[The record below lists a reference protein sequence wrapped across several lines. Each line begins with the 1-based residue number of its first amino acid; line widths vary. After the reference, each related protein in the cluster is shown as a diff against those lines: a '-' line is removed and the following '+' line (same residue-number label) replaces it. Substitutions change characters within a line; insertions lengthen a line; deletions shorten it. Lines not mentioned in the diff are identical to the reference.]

1 MNRRSFIKSGIRSG
15 VGAGAMAA
23 MVSAPL
29 SVLPLPSLAAGVRR
43 YAITA
48 APASRK
54 LGPADRPSTRL
65 WLYGGTTPG
74 PMIEARRGED
84 LEVEFLNNLDV
95 PTTMHWHGIRNLNE
109 MDGVPGLAQA
119 AIEPG
124 ESFTYRFPL
133 RDAGTFW
140 YHAHNKGWE
149 QLARGL
155 YGPLVVRD
163 GDEAS
168 GARDITLVAD
178 DWRLDD
184 EYQLHEDS
192 FGSLMDWSHQGRLG
206 NWLTVNGATDPD
218 IAVATGLVRL
228 RLINAAN
235 ARTLAFRLGDDM
247 PMRVIALDGAPCAP
261 FEVQSIRLA
270 PAQRVDILVDLEL
283 GITRLE
289 EVSTG
294 DAIGA
299 ASLVGTPDQIAP
311 PPVIADTAWYE
322 QPEITGA
329 RVIDIH
335 MQGGAMGNLETAMF
349 EGESMPLRQL
359 AQEHSK
365 LWAFNGVVGGYDHM
379 LADLALGE
387 VAVLRVRNDTRW
399 QHAMHLHGHHFWVN
413 SREFGE
419 TERNVLRDTY
429 LMAPGETADLLFIAD
444 NPGLWL
450 FHCHMMEHHA
460 AGMGGVISVA

>member
-1 MNRRSFIKSGIRSG
+1 MKRRNFIRAGIH
-15 VGAGAMAA
+15 AGAMTA
-23 MVSAPL
+23 MV

-48 APASRK
+48 APTAAH
-54 LGPADRPSTRL
+54 LGPPDRPATSL
-65 WLYGGTTPG
+65 WLYGGTSPG
-74 PMIEARRGED
+74 PLIEAWRGEE

-109 MDGVPGLAQA
+109 MDGVPDLTQA

-124 ESFTYRFPL
+124 ERFTYRFPL
-133 RDAGTFW
+133 KDAGSFW

-155 YGPLVVRD
+155 YGPLIVREP
-163 GDEAS
+163 DEVS
-168 GARDITLVAD
+168 GPHDITLVAD

-184 EYQLHEDS
+184 DYQLHEDS

-206 NWLTVNGATDPD
+206 NWLTVNGTTDPE
-218 IAVATGLVRL
+218 IPVAGGTVRL

-235 ARTLAFRLGDDM
+235 ARTLAFRLGNGA
-247 PMRVIALDGAPCAP
+247 PMRIVALDGAPCAA
-261 FEVQSIRLA
+261 FDAESVRVA
-270 PAQRVDILVDLEL
+270 PAQRVDVLASFDDGWTV
-283 GITRLE
+283 LE
-289 EVSTG
+289 EISTG
-294 DAIGA
+294 ELIDAVRF
-299 ASLVGTPDQIAP
+299 VGTPDATMPAP
-311 PPVIADTAWYE
+311 ALPDRPRSDRPRSDRPDTV
-322 QPEITGA
+322 GA

-335 MQGGAMGNLETAMF
+335 MQGGAMGNLESARF
-349 EGESMPLRQL
+349 EGETVPLRQL
-359 AQEHSK
+359 AREHSK
-365 LWAFNGVVGGYDHM
+365 LWAFNGIVGGYDHL
-379 LADLALGE
+379 LAELALGE

-399 QHAMHLHGHHFWVN
+399 EHAMHLHGYHFWVN

-419 TERNVLRDTY
+419 AGRDVLRDTY
-429 LMAPGETADLLFIAD
+429 LMAPGETADLVFIAD

-460 AGMGGVISVA
+460 AGMGGVISVS

>member
-1 MNRRSFIKSGIRSG
+1 MKRRSFIKAGMQAG
-15 VGAGAMAA
+15 VMTAMF
-23 MVSAPL
+23 SA
-29 SVLPLPSLAAGVRR
+29 LPLPSLAAGVRR

-48 APASRK
+48 APAAQH
-54 LGPADRPSTRL
+54 LGPTDRPATDL
-65 WLYGGTTPG
+65 WLYGGTSPG

-84 LEVEFLNNLDV
+84 LEIEFLNNLDV

-109 MDGVPGLAQA
+109 MDGVPDLTQA

-124 ESFTYRFPL
+124 ERFTYRFPL
-133 RDAGTFW
+133 RDAGSFW

-155 YGPLVVRD
+155 YGPLIVRD
-163 GDEAS
+163 TDEPL
-168 GARDITLVAD
+168 GPRDITLVAD
-178 DWRLDD
+178 DWRLDED
-184 EYQLHEDS
+184 YQLHEDS

-206 NWLTVNGATDPD
+206 NWLTVNGTTDPK
-218 IAVATGLVRL
+218 IPVASGPVRL

-235 ARTLAFRLGDDM
+235 ARTLAFRFGNGA
-247 PMRVIALDGAPCAP
+247 PMRIVALDGAPCAA
-261 FEVQSIRLA
+261 FEVQSVRLA
-270 PAQRVDILVDLEL
+270 PAQRVDILTTFDEGLTV
-283 GITRLE
+283 LE

-299 ASLVGTPDQIAP
+299 AQFVDTPDAVT
-311 PPVIADTAWYE
+311 PVPAITDRAWYKRPDTA
-322 QPEITGA
+322 GA

-335 MQGGAMGNLETAMF
+335 MQGGAMGNLDAALF
-349 EGESMPLRQL
+349 EGETVPLRQL

-399 QHAMHLHGHHFWVN
+399 EHGMHLHGHHFWVN
-413 SREFGE
+413 SREFGDVS
-419 TERNVLRDTY
+419 RDVLRDTY
-429 LMAPGETADLLFIAD
+429 LMAPGETADLIFIAD

-460 AGMGGVISVA
+460 AGMGGVISVS

>member
-1 MNRRSFIKSGIRSG
+1 MKRRNFIRAGIH
-15 VGAGAMAA
+15 AGAMTA
-23 MVSAPL
+23 MV

-48 APASRK
+48 APTAAH
-54 LGPADRPSTRL
+54 LGPPDRPATSL
-65 WLYGGTTPG
+65 WLYGGTSPG
-74 PMIEARRGED
+74 PLIEAWRGEE

-109 MDGVPGLAQA
+109 MDGVPDLTQA

-124 ESFTYRFPL
+124 ERFTYRFPL
-133 RDAGTFW
+133 KDAGSFW

-155 YGPLVVRD
+155 YGPLIVREP
-163 GDEAS
+163 DEVS
-168 GARDITLVAD
+168 GPHDITLVAD

-184 EYQLHEDS
+184 DYQLHEDS

-206 NWLTVNGATDPD
+206 NWLTVNGTTDPE
-218 IAVATGLVRL
+218 IPVAGGTVRL

-235 ARTLAFRLGDDM
+235 ARTLAFRLGNGA
-247 PMRVIALDGAPCAP
+247 PMRIVALDGAPCAA
-261 FEVQSIRLA
+261 FDAESVRVA
-270 PAQRVDILVDLEL
+270 PAQRVDVLASFDDGWTV
-283 GITRLE
+283 LE
-289 EVSTG
+289 EISTG
-294 DAIGA
+294 ELIDAVRF
-299 ASLVGTPDQIAP
+299 VGTPDATMPAP
-311 PPVIADTAWYE
+311 ALPDRPRSDRPRSDRPDTV
-322 QPEITGA
+322 GA

-335 MQGGAMGNLETAMF
+335 MQGGAMGNLESARF
-349 EGESMPLRQL
+349 EGETVPLRQL
-359 AQEHSK
+359 AREHSK
-365 LWAFNGVVGGYDHM
+365 LWAFNGIVGGYDHL
-379 LADLALGE
+379 LAELALGE

-399 QHAMHLHGHHFWVN
+399 EHAMHLHGHHFWVN

-419 TERNVLRDTY
+419 AGRDVLRDTY
-429 LMAPGETADLLFIAD
+429 LMAPGETADLVFIAD

-460 AGMGGVISVA
+460 AGMGGVISVS